1 MQERDRPRRSEPL
14 PSLNALLAFEVAARH
29 SSFTRAGAEL
39 GVTQTAI
46 SHQVRALE
54 NELGTTLFRRSPQ
67 RLSLTPEGLA
77 WASELHAVFAR
88 LREANQRLRSP
99 RGASRDVVSVSII
112 PSFGSRWLVPRLGR
126 FLLEQRDVEV
136 RISASERLVDF
147 SLEPVDIGIRYGMGR
162 YPGLVTTKLADDALV
177 VVAAPA
183 LAAQRAHWQPL
194 DLARETLLHDDFPDA
209 WARWFKA
216 RGRALPES
224 ARQTQ
229 LTDSA
234 MLVEAALRAQG
245 VALARWSLAADELLL
260 GRLTLLFPRLAPL
273 ATGQAYYLVT
283 PRENLRR
290 RAVVAFRD
298 WILSEAESLRDRTLV
313 RSRTAAL
320 P

>member
-1 MQERDRPRRSEPL
+1 MPTRDRPRPAEPL

-29 SSFTRAGAEL
+29 SSFTRAAAEL

-54 NELGTTLFRRSPQ
+54 NELGASLFRRSPQ
-67 RLSLTPEGLA
+67 RISLTPEGQA
-77 WASELHAVFAR
+77 WASELSVVFAR
-88 LREANQRLRSP
+88 LRDANQRLRGP
-99 RGASRDVVSVSII
+99 RGSTRDVVSVSII

-126 FLLEQRDVEV
+126 FLLAQREVDV

-147 SLEPVDIGIRYGMGR
+147 GVEPVDLGIRYGSGR
-162 YPGLVTTKLADDALV
+162 YPGLVTTKLADDAFV

-183 LAAQRAHWQPL
+183 LVAQRTHWQPP
-194 DLARETLLHDDFPDA
+194 DLARETLLHDDFPEA

-216 RGRALPES
+216 RGRSVPSS

-234 MLVEAALRAQG
+234 MLVEAALRGQG
-245 VALARWSLAADELLL
+245 VALARWSLAADELML
-260 GRLTLLFPRLAPL
+260 GRLSLLFPRVAPL
-273 ATGQAYYLVT
+273 PTGLAYYVVT

-298 WILSEAESLRDRTLV
+298 WLLAEAQSLRERTLV
-313 RSRTAAL
+313 RERTSVL

>member
-1 MQERDRPRRSEPL
+1 LFPR
-14 PSLNALLAFEVAARH
+14 
-29 SSFTRAGAEL
+29 
-39 GVTQTAI
+39 
-46 SHQVRALE
+46 SHQRNA
-54 NELGTTLFRRSPQ
+54 
-67 RLSLTPEGLA
+67 LTPEGQA
-77 WASELHAVFAR
+77 WASELSVVFAR
-88 LREANQRLRSP
+88 LREANRRLRSA
-99 RGASRDVVSVSII
+99 RGPARDVVSVSII

-126 FLLEQRDVEV
+126 FLLEQREVEV

-147 SLEPVDIGIRYGMGR
+147 SLEAVDLGIRYGQGR

-216 RGRALPES
+216 RGRSLPER

-245 VALARWSLAADELLL
+245 VALARWSLAADELML
-260 GRLTLLFPRLAPL
+260 GRLSLLFPRVPPL
-273 ATGQAYYLVT
+273 ATGLAYYVVT
-283 PRENLRR
+283 PRENLHR

-298 WILSEAESLRDRTLV
+298 WLLSEAESLRERTLV
-313 RSRTAAL
+313 RARTVAL

>member
-1 MQERDRPRRSEPL
+1 MPARDRPRRAEPL

-29 SSFTRAGAEL
+29 SSFTRAAAEL

-54 NELGTTLFRRSPQ
+54 NELGTSLFRRSPQ
-67 RLSLTPEGLA
+67 RISLTPEGQA
-77 WASELHAVFAR
+77 WASELSVVFAR
-88 LREANQRLRSP
+88 LRDANQRLRGP
-99 RGASRDVVSVSII
+99 RSSTRDVVSVSII

-126 FLLEQRDVEV
+126 FLLEHRDVEV

-147 SLEPVDIGIRYGMGR
+147 SMEPVDLGVRYGSGR

-183 LAAQRAHWQPL
+183 LAAQRTHWQPA
-194 DLARETLLHDDFPDA
+194 DLARETLLQDDFPEA
-209 WARWFKA
+209 WPRWFKA
-216 RGRALPES
+216 RGRSLPSS

-245 VALARWSLAADELLL
+245 VALARWSLAADELML
-260 GRLTLLFPRLAPL
+260 GRLVLLFPRVAPL
-273 ATGQAYYLVT
+273 ATGLAYYVVT

-298 WILSEAESLRDRTLV
+298 WIIAEAHSLRERTLV
-313 RSRTAAL
+313 RERTAAL

>member
-1 MQERDRPRRSEPL
+1 MPQSEAPRRAEPL

-29 SSFTRAGAEL
+29 SSFTRAAAEL

-54 NELGTTLFRRSPQ
+54 NELGATLFRRSHQ
-67 RLSLTPEGLA
+67 HIELTPEGQA
-77 WASELHAVFAR
+77 WASELRAIFAR
-88 LREANQRLRSP
+88 LRAANQRLRSP
-99 RGASRDVVSVSII
+99 RGPMREVVSVSIV

-126 FLLEQRDVEV
+126 FLLEQREVEV

-147 SLEPVDIGIRYGMGR
+147 SLEPVDLGIRYGTGR
-162 YPGLVTTKLADDALV
+162 YPGLVTSKLADDALV
-177 VVAAPA
+177 VVAATA
-183 LAAQRAHWQPL
+183 LAEKRAHWQPL
-194 DLARETLLHDDFPDA
+194 DLAKETLLCDDFPDA

-224 ARQTQ
+224 ARQAQ

-245 VALARWSLAADELLL
+245 VALARWSLAADELML

-273 ATGQAYYLVT
+273 STGLAYYLVT
-283 PRENLRR
+283 PRENLHR

-298 WILSEAESLRDRTLV
+298 WLLREAESLHERTLV
-313 RSRTAAL
+313 RQRTAA
-320 P
+320 PP